1 MLNKN
6 VGSFTFIWELIIKEN
21 LLRGLISR
29 LYLDIVAGVRQ
40 EREHTF
46 IILWP
51 VVSFADFFYRVI
63 SPDMHSIVA
72 CMALQEHPLFLLFT
86 FNDKEFLALSNK
98 PKYRPSVTNALIIL
112 VGWRYFYRILFSRPA

>member
-29 LYLDIVAGVRQ
+29 LYLDILAGVRQ
-40 EREHTF
+40 EREHIF

-51 VVSFADFFYRVI
+51 VVSFADFF
-63 SPDMHSIVA
+63 
-72 CMALQEHPLFLLFT
+72 
-86 FNDKEFLALSNK
+86 LSC
-98 PKYRPSVTNALIIL
+98 YLS
-112 VGWRYFYRILFSRPA
+112 